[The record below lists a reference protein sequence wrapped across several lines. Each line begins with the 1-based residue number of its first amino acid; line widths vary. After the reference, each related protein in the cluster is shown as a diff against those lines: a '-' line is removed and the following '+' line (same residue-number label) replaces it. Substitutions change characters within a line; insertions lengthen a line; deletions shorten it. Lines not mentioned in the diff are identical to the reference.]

1 MSESD
6 TERMITMK
14 KLLAMLLCTSAL
26 ALTACNSE
34 GNTSSSNVSS
44 NSSTRDT
51 SISES
56 VSSVS
61 ASADSSTEK
70 LDRAE
75 TYDKIQVTMELDEVM
90 SQAIVSIE
98 NESNYIFDGSVSV
111 YFNDSTGMQRDSD
124 VIFVEEL
131 TPGNFT
137 YARIDLDDVYTVH
150 EMEYRISDKATFVPA
165 PATDHGTMDEE
176 ASKQLSSDFET
187 SFGGAGNP
195 EYATSWYHFATS
207 VEVYD
212 SSDGK
217 YAQITVSSDADSE
230 SIDRIGN
237 TIFAN
242 YVYAKNYDID
252 LVSVKVITEDGTQ
265 VFLRTL

>member
-1 MSESD
+1 
-6 TERMITMK
+6 MK
-14 KLLAMLLCTSAL
+14 TLLAMLLCTSAL
-26 ALTACNSE
+26 ALAACNSE
-34 GNTSSSNVSS
+34 GNTSSSSVSS
-44 NSSTRDT
+44 NSSTSDT

-56 VSSVS
+56 VSSIS
-61 ASADSSTEK
+61 TSADSSTQE

-75 TYDKIQVTMELDEVM
+75 TYDKIQVTMELDEVL
-90 SQAIVSIE
+90 SQAIVSIQ

-111 YFNDSTGMQRDSD
+111 YFNDSTGKQRASD
-124 VIFVEEL
+124 IIFVEEL

-137 YARIDLDDVYTVH
+137 YARIDLDDIYTVH
-150 EMEYRISDKATFVPA
+150 EMEYRISDNATFVPA
-165 PATDHGTMDEE
+165 TATDHGTIDEE
-176 ASKQLSSDFET
+176 ASKQLSSDFEG

-212 SSDGK
+212 APDGK

-242 YVYAKNYDID
+242 YVYAKNYDLD